1 MVEEL
6 PYFLEHAFNVR
17 LMHSSIMFSSI
28 IVKYYNQSLLVAY
41 FEMENR
47 NPTERIVKEQNIHK
61 IFKNINRI
69 GIENTKINIKRK
81 YATNLFKKM
90 LRFTKQ

>member
-1 MVEEL
+1 
-6 PYFLEHAFNVR
+6 
-17 LMHSSIMFSSI
+17 
-28 IVKYYNQSLLVAY
+28 
-41 FEMENR
+41 MENR